1 VGGKK
6 QFFGGKEQDKRAT
19 CSGPPS
25 MPQSTVD
32 AAVARLMAVLQ
43 VLCEAPPEL
52 LAAHADALNVA
63 LWTID
68 RLVVEVERSG
78 EPA

>member
-1 VGGKK
+1 
-6 QFFGGKEQDKRAT
+6 
-19 CSGPPS
+19 

-43 VLCEAPPEL
+43 VLSEAPPEL

-68 RLVVEVERSG
+68 RLVIDVAESRIHEG
-78 EPA
+78 THH